1 MMEKTTKRV
10 KKETIKKQEDGN
22 DDFVIKTETEIQV
35 KEEPKNE
42 EPGAVSQPLPL
53 LDIEDIGR

>member
-1 MMEKTTKRV
+1 M
-10 KKETIKKQEDGN
+10 KKEDDGT
-22 DDFVIKTETEIQV
+22 DDLVVKTEMEVQV

-42 EPGAVSQPLPL
+42 EPGNLFPASRL